1 MQNEILN
8 WSNSLNMKKDKIII
22 QEILFSAQQLLVKF
36 GIEKTTMADIAK
48 NAGKG
53 KSTLYHYFKSK
64 DEIFNQV
71 IQMEMDTLFQKVKK
85 AIESKN
91 NCNDKLKEYI
101 LIKIKTLKEKRNLYR
116 FAIET
121 DTNSINK
128 YITLLKNRYDKK
140 EKEILN
146 NILVQ
151 GVDNNILAIDNERI
165 EPLSELIVSCIRGI
179 EFDILT
185 KNKINKLFSQADFL
199 ANILIKG
206 LS

>member
-1 MQNEILN
+1 
-8 WSNSLNMKKDKIII
+8 MKKDKIII
-22 QEILFSAQQLLVKF
+22 REILFSAQELLQRF
-36 GIEKTTMADIAK
+36 GFDKTTMADIAK

-71 IQMEMDTLFQKVKK
+71 IKMEMDTLFQKVKK
-85 AIESKN
+85 AVDLKE

-101 LIKIKTLKEKRNLYR
+101 LIKIKTLKEKRNLYH
-116 FAIET
+116 FAIQT
-121 DTNSINK
+121 DTDSLNK
-128 YITLLKNRYDKK
+128 FISLFKKRYDKK

-146 NILVQ
+146 AILVQ
-151 GVDNNILAIDNERI
+151 GVENKDLTIENERI

-185 KNKINKLFSQADFL
+185 KNEINKLFNQADFL
-199 ANILIKG
+199 TNIIIKG
-206 LS
+206 LR